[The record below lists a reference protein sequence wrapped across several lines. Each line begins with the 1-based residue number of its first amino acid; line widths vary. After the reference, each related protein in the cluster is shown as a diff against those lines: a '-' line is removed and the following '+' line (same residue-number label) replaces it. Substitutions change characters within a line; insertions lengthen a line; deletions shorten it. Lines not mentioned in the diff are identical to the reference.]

1 MQRKIVTMAVKSR
14 NSTVARR
21 NQILQKLDADGEV
34 FVDEL
39 SKAFKVSEVT
49 IRNDLDQL
57 EHKNLLIRARGGA
70 MKYTGRVGID
80 YQLSEKDK
88 IHFEEKK
95 RIGELAATLIRNS
108 EIILVDSGTTTAE
121 MVKHLDHLEDLT
133 VITNALN
140 IAVLLSNKPNI
151 NLIIP
156 GGFMRKNSQSL
167 VGPMAEK
174 SLKNFTVDK
183 AFIGVDGIETKH
195 GLYTPNIE
203 EAHLNELM
211 IEVSNE
217 TILLTDSSKFGKK
230 SFAFICGLENISKV
244 VSDKG
249 LSSEDKKR
257 LEESGIEVYIA

>member
-1 MQRKIVTMAVKSR
+1 MSIKHR
-14 NSTVARR
+14 NSTVGRR
-21 NQILQKLDADGEV
+21 NKILQLLDKEGEV
-34 FVDEL
+34 FVDLL
-39 SKAFKVSEVT
+39 SKEFKVSEVT

-57 EHKNLLIRARGGA
+57 EHKRLLVRARGGA
-70 MKYTGRVGID
+70 MKFTGRVGVD
-80 YQLSEKDK
+80 YEISEKDK

-95 RIGELAATLIRNS
+95 RIGKLAASLISNS

-121 MVKHLDHLEDLT
+121 MVKNLDHIEDLT

-140 IAVLLSNKPNI
+140 IAVLLMNKPNI

-174 SLKNFTVDK
+174 SLRNFNVDK
-183 AFIGVDGIETKH
+183 AFLGVDGIDTKQ

-211 IEVSNE
+211 ISVSNKA
-217 TILLTDSSKFGKK
+217 ILLTDSSKFGKR
-230 SFAFICGLENISKV
+230 SFAFICGTETIDSVVTDKNI
-244 VSDKG
+244 DP
-249 LSSEDKKR
+249 EDKKR
-257 LEESGIEVYIA
+257 LEDNGVKVLTC